1 MEYRSLIFS
10 GLHILMRRTYCKRGV
25 QYMRPSYEIIFPL
38 VSGGLENK
46 TVMCEK
52 CLCLLGP
59 YSIAL

>member
-1 MEYRSLIFS
+1 
-10 GLHILMRRTYCKRGV
+10 
-25 QYMRPSYEIIFPL
+25 MRPSHEIIFPL